1 MVCQNVKERINSMQ
15 KFTTF
20 FLIAILLPT
29 VANAFSVKH
38 RFFVTVGAFDASIT
52 EFTYELLPSNYKIT
66 SNVSTN
72 GFFDSI
78 YPFQA
83 TYQTSGKINN
93 DKMIT
98 TDYNYQ
104 SKSRFKSRGKKV
116 FFNEKGEPQYQIS
129 TKNGKDKKRNFEP
142 SPTPADTF
150 DLQTIFAKI
159 AKQYYE
165 LGFCDSKLAVYD
177 GKRRFDV
184 IIKDKGKSKLTA
196 NKHSF
201 YTGEAAL
208 CSMHIDK
215 LLSEDDDTLWQFSA
229 NKPIFFWIAK
239 YANSNYP
246 FIAQIS
252 IKNTPLGELN
262 AYTTQIT
269 IEE

>member
-1 MVCQNVKERINSMQ
+1 MVCQNIKERINSMQ

-20 FLIAILLPT
+20 FLIAILFPSIT
-29 VANAFSVKH
+29 NAFSVKH
-38 RFFVTVGAFDASIT
+38 HFFVTVGAFDASLT
-52 EFTYELLPSNYKIT
+52 EFTYNISPLNYQIT
-66 SNVSTN
+66 SHVSTN

-83 TYQTSGKINN
+83 TYQTSGKTNN
-93 DKMIT
+93 GKMIT

-184 IIKDKGKSKLTA
+184 IIKDLGVSQLDT

-201 YTGEAAL
+201 YTGKAAL

-229 NKPIFFWIAK
+229 NKPILFWIARDSK
-239 YANSNYP
+239 NNYP